1 MIHYREVQRF
11 RQPWLWALLAAV
23 PVLTGWG
30 LVEQI
35 VLGKPWGSRPAPD
48 FILVGVFAITLLFPI
63 WFWNMQLVIE
73 VRDQTLEFIFLLL
86 WRRRRIP
93 LERIKRAE
101 PVTYRP
107 ILEYGGW
114 GIRRGR
120 DGWCYNVRGDR
131 GVRLEL
137 GGGEKLLLGSQ
148 TPEQLARAILER
160 KNLLGGRRARV

>member
-11 RQPWLWALLAAV
+11 RQLWLWALLAPV
-23 PVLTGWG
+23 PVLFGWG
-30 LVEQI
+30 LIQQI
-35 VLGKPWGSRPAPD
+35 VLGKPWGSKPMPD
-48 FILVGVFAITLLFPI
+48 LALMAVAAITLLFPI
-63 WFWNMQLVIE
+63 WFWNMRLVIE

-93 LERIKRAE
+93 LDRIERAE

-107 ILEYGGW
+107 IREYGGW
-114 GIRRGR
+114 GIRLGR

-137 GGGEKLLLGSQ
+137 EGGEKLLLGSQ
-148 TPEQLARAILER
+148 APEELARAILER